1 MNKKLFYFNMYI
13 LQSSLILIEINKQK
27 QLVFTLEIPYI
38 IRFNINLNVE
48 IVTLSTRLF
57 NVVELVFG
65 IGS

>member
-1 MNKKLFYFNMYI
+1 MYI